1 MDWLSW
7 IPGYSLIAGLSSNIV
22 IIALAVGAIYFA
34 PPLKRLVDPV
44 ITKIGEYLPGVTDYL
59 AEGTKGLKALAV
71 PSIVV
76 LGLIGGAMY
85 YSGKATC
92 DCKKQVEANMTD
104 LRTKYKFVP
113 K

>member
-44 ITKIGEYLPGVTDYL
+44 ITKIGEYLPDVTDYL
-59 AEGTKGLKALAV
+59 VGGVKGLQALTLA
-71 PSIVV
+71 SAVV
-76 LGLIGGAMY
+76 LGLAGSVLY
-85 YSGKATC
+85 YSKPC